1 LSTGNALLL
10 ALMLATGAN
19 AKAADDICLKAVAY
33 KEAGNQPVRGIAGV
47 IQTIR
52 HRAKKRKKSVCSV
65 VRESH
70 QFSSVKRGMN
80 LRAVKIPKKFLHKFA
95 EASKMRSVVSKCV
108 DSFHSGAPPRWA
120 SKGKFDRRIADH
132 SFYCVGV

>member
-1 LSTGNALLL
+1 LL
-10 ALMLATGAN
+10 ALILATGAN
-19 AKAADDICLKAVAY
+19 VKAADDICLRAVAY
-33 KEAGNQPVRGIAGV
+33 KEAGNQPVRGVAAV
-47 IQTIR
+47 VQTIR

-70 QFSSVKRGMN
+70 QFSSVKRDMN
-80 LRAVKIPKKFLHKFA
+80 LKAVKIPKKFVDKFKKA
-95 EASKMRSVVSKCV
+95 ATMNAVVSKCV
-108 DSFHSGAPPRWA
+108 DSFHSGAPPSWA

>member
-1 LSTGNALLL
+1 
-10 ALMLATGAN
+10 MLATGAN

-33 KEAGNQPVRGIAGV
+33 KEAGNQPTKGVAGV

-80 LRAVKIPKKFLHKFA
+80 LKKIKIPKKFVDKFKKA
-95 EASKMRSVVSKCV
+95 ATMNAVVSKCV
-108 DSFHSGAPPRWA
+108 DSFHSGTPPSWA
-120 SKGKFDRRIADH
+120 SKVKFDRRIADH
-132 SFYCVGV
+132 LFYCSGT